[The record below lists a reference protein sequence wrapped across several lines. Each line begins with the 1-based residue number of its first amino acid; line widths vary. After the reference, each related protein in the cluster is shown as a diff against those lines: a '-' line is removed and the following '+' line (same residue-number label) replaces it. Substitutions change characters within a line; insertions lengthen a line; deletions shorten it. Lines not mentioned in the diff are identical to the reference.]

1 MRLVFSFLLI
11 AMFSTLLKAQ
21 TLQGKV
27 IDSKTAEPIPFVSIG
42 IIGTNTA
49 TVTNENGEF
58 VLKVEKF
65 PIKLRFSH
73 VSYLILETPISEAQN
88 ALTIRLSAA
97 AINLNEVV
105 IRADEGKKLLKS
117 ALEKAKQYLNTPF
130 YANAFYRQLTSTN
143 DSPTEIHELFYDL
156 KWDVK
161 YVQGWIAKQSRFAE
175 INDPSKFSLNNQSF
189 LTFAYAGYVFPD
201 KKRRYVSISYLDDY
215 EIEVDRYIEQKDQDI
230 AVVTCKLKKTRK
242 NLFYVNSTYYIGV
255 KDLKIY
261 RLENKIYNLPIE
273 LSPNLIQKFPPIV
286 ETIATFN
293 GINRSISVLESMSTK
308 VYLSLRSNNRVINSV
323 ISSLLTVFKID
334 DMLKNQQFK
343 GLDSDTK
350 DKKVIQSIKYD
361 ANFWKN
367 NPIVKQTTLEDAFIK
382 MMESKQAFGTMTN
395 P

>member
-1 MRLVFSFLLI
+1 MRFVFSFLLI
-11 AMFSTLLKAQ
+11 FIFSTTIKAQ

-27 IDSKTAEPIPFVSIG
+27 VDAKTAEPIPFTSIG
-42 IIGTNTA
+42 IIGTTTA

-58 VLKVEKF
+58 ILKVEKL
-65 PIKLRFSH
+65 PVKLRFSH
-73 VSYLILETPISEAQN
+73 VSYLILETLINEAKS

-105 IRADEGKKLLKS
+105 IRPDEGKKLLRS
-117 ALEKAKQYLNTPF
+117 ALQKAKQHLYTPF

-143 DSPTEIHELFYDL
+143 ASPTEIHELFYDL

-161 YVQGWIAKQSRFAE
+161 YVQGWVAKQSRFAE
-175 INDPSKFSLNNQSF
+175 INDPAKFSLNNQSF

-201 KKRRYVSISYLDDY
+201 KKRRFVSIKYLEDY
-215 EIEVDRYIEQKDQDI
+215 DIEVDRYIAQKDQDI
-230 AVVTCKLKKTRK
+230 AVITCKLKKTRK

-255 KDLKIY
+255 KDLKVY
-261 RLENKIYNLPIE
+261 RLENKIYNLPLE
-273 LSPNLIQKFPPIV
+273 FSPNLVLKFPPIV

-293 GINRSISVLESMSTK
+293 GINHPISVLESISTK
-308 VYLSLRSNNRVINSV
+308 VYLGLTNNGRVINSV
-323 ISSLLTVFKID
+323 INSLLTVFKID
-334 DMLKNQQFK
+334 DKLKNQQFQS
-343 GLDSDTK
+343 LDSDTK

-367 NPIVKQTTLEDAFIK
+367 NPIVKQTTLEDGFIK